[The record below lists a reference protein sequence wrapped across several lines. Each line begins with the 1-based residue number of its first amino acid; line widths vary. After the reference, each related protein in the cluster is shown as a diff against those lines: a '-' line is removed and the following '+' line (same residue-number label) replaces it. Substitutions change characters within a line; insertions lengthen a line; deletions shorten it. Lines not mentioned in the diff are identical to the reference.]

1 MARLIHVRMGR
12 WRQILK
18 IAWPL
23 IIANSFWNLQL
34 TIDRV
39 YLGSFS
45 TEALAAAIAVM
56 GVFWV
61 PMALL
66 QQTAAYVTT
75 FVAQFFGARRFNQI
89 GPAVWQSLY
98 VSTIGGLMVLLLIPF
113 SPWIFGMMG
122 HSERVRLL
130 EIEYFNALCY
140 SALPTAVVATTSGFF
155 TGLGNTKVIMRI
167 NCVGLVANVLFD
179 YLLIFGAHGFP
190 ALGVA
195 GAGYAT
201 ALANLLSAVYG
212 LSLVLHSRNEKV
224 YAVLSGWRVQPE
236 LMWKT
241 LKFGLPSGLQWALE
255 GLAFTAFMVVI
266 GRMPEGDAGLAS
278 SGIAVTVMML
288 AVLPALGIA
297 QAGSVLV
304 GQFVGEKNADQA
316 VESTWSA
323 LEVAW
328 LYIFVIGITFVAFP
342 GVYLSW
348 FENKSNPEL
357 WAAVQ
362 TIVPHLLVFV
372 AIFILFDA
380 MNMVFS
386 FALKGAGDT
395 RFVSLVALVL
405 PWPLMVY
412 PTWYMREWPGA
423 VYWAWGA
430 ASVFI
435 ISQSF
440 VFWRRF
446 GGGKWKGMSVIG

>member
-1 MARLIHVRMGR
+1 MTILSGERIAR
-12 WRQILK
+12 WRHILT

-39 YLGSFS
+39 YLGSYS
-45 TEALAAAIAVM
+45 TEALAAAITVM

-75 FVAQFFGARRFNQI
+75 FVAQFFGAKRLDQI
-89 GPAVWQSLY
+89 GPSIWQSLY
-98 VSTIGGLMVLLLIPF
+98 VSVGGGLLVLLLIPL
-113 SPWIFGMMG
+113 SPWIFGSMG
-122 HSERVRLL
+122 HSESVRLL
-130 EIEYFNALCY
+130 EIEYFNSLCF
-140 SALPTAVVATTSGFF
+140 SALPTAIVATTSGFF
-155 TGLGNTKVIMRI
+155 TGLGDTKVIIRI
-167 NCVGLVANVLFD
+167 NCVGLIANVVFD

-201 ALANLLSAVYG
+201 ALANLVSAVYG
-212 LSLVLHSRNEKV
+212 LALVFNPRNEI
-224 YAVLSGWRVQPE
+224 YGVLSGWRVRAD

-241 LKFGLPSGLQWALE
+241 FQFGLPSGLQWALE
-255 GLAFTAFMVVI
+255 GLAFTAFTVI
-266 GRMPEGDAGLAS
+266 IGQMPGGDAGLAS
-278 SGIAVTVMML
+278 SGIAVTIMML
-288 AVLPALGIA
+288 AILPALGIA

-304 GQFVGEKNADQA
+304 GQFVGEKNAEKA

-323 LEVAW
+323 LEVTW
-328 LYIFVIGITFVAFP
+328 VYIFLIGITFVAFP
-342 GVYLSW
+342 GVYLAW
-348 FENKSNPEL
+348 FENRSNPEL
-357 WAAVQ
+357 WALVQ
-362 TIVPHLLVFV
+362 ATVPGLLVFV
-372 AIFILFDA
+372 AVFILFDA

-395 RFVSLVALVL
+395 RFVSLVALTL

-412 PTWYMREWPGA
+412 PTWLMREWPHA

-446 GGGKWKGMSVIG
+446 SGGKWKKMSVIG